1 MKKKKAVKRP
11 KRAKQ
16 LTPAGSYTI
25 TTSSLGAVVSPPVDA
40 TTTSGNNY
48 TVIYPSR
55 PSFLS
60 RLKAWIG
67 FKS

>member
-16 LTPAGSYTI
+16 LTPAGYYTI
-25 TTSSLGAVVSPPVDA
+25 TTSSLGAVDA

-48 TVIYPSR
+48 TVTYPSR